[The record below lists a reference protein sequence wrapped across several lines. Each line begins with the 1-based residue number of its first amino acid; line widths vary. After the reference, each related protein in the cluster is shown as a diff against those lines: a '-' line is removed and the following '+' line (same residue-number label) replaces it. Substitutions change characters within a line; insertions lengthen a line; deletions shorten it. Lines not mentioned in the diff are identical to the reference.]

1 MKWLRKKI
9 IDWLF
14 GTDFVEYERLYNTY
28 VETTNN
34 YTNYLD
40 KEKEFI
46 NSMIEII
53 ELNEQILHENKVLI
67 HSLKENGIDVNK
79 INFDKGV

>member
-9 IDWLF
+9 INWLF

-34 YTNYLD
+34 YMNYLD

-46 NSMIEII
+46 NSMIELI

>member
-14 GTDFVEYERLYNTY
+14 GTNFVDYKELYDI
-28 VETTNN
+28 
-34 YTNYLD
+34 YLDTSNRYMSYID

-46 NSMIEII
+46 NSMIELT
-53 ELNEQILHENKVLI
+53 ELCEKTIYENKVYI
-67 HSLKENGIDVNK
+67 NALKENGIDVNK
-79 INFDKGV
+79 IDFNKEV

>member
-14 GTDFVEYERLYNTY
+14 GTNFVDYEELYDTY
-28 VETTNN
+28 VETAND
-34 YTNYLD
+34 YMKYLD
-40 KEKEFI
+40 KGKEMI
-46 NSMIEII
+46 NSMMKLIEM
-53 ELNEQILHENKVLI
+53 NEQILHENKVLI

-79 INFDKGV
+79 IDFDKEV

>member
-14 GTDFVEYERLYNTY
+14 GTNFVDYEELYNTY
-28 VETTNN
+28 VETAND
-34 YTNYLD
+34 YMKYLD
-40 KEKEFI
+40 KGKEMI
-46 NSMIEII
+46 NSMMKLIEM
-53 ELNEQILHENKVLI
+53 NEQILHENKVLI

-79 INFDKGV
+79 IDFDKEV

>member
-46 NSMIEII
+46 NSMIELI